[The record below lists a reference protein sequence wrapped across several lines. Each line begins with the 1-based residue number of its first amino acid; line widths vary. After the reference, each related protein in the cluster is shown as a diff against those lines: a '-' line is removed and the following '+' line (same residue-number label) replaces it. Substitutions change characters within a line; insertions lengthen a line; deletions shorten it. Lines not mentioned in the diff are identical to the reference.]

1 MNPVFLGNPCGQSI
15 VLQINVKERD
25 HVELLGITIDK
36 HLGLK
41 KHIENLYQ
49 NATYKL
55 HPLKRTRKYLTID
68 KAKLLDNVFIDSQS
82 SFAALIWM
90 FCQKTLYLIDF

>member
-1 MNPVFLGNPCGQSI
+1 MNPVFLGNPYGQCI

-25 HVELLGITIDK
+25 HIELLGLTIDK

-55 HPLKRTRKYLTID
+55 H
-68 KAKLLDNVFIDSQS
+68 KAYKKIFNYRQG
-82 SFAALIWM
+82 
-90 FCQKTLYLIDF
+90 QTT